1 MISDFKSATIKCPIK
16 CFWDVD
22 RFPRIRQYRH
32 FTSTCFHKLSNL
44 VCTSVLPKTI
54 ELLVIYS
61 DISVLAETYSELIN
75 KQIKILA
82 KKPPPP
88 PPPTPAVFLGKS
100 VLKMCRKFTGEHT
113 CESVIS
119 IKLQQLY

>member
-1 MISDFKSATIKCPIK
+1 MWTDSRES
-16 CFWDVD
+16 VD
-22 RFPRIRQYRH
+22 IWH

-44 VCTSVLPKTI
+44 VCTFVLPKTI

-82 KKPPPP
+82 KKQPPH
-88 PPPTPAVFLGKS
+88 PTPSGVLRKKCSKDVGKIYRRTH
-100 VLKMCRKFTGEHT
+100 M
-113 CESVIS
+113 
-119 IKLQQLY
+119 